1 MNRNLY
7 ITRRWLNFL
16 LALLCISFLHPA
28 LADNSLCLDVD
39 KTSHTATFRIS
50 YPINGRTI
58 REAYKDNA
66 ENLHRLRDYLASAPC
81 IDSILI
87 RSYASPEGPYW
98 LNKRY
103 AEQRGQAVRD
113 YLQSYMQQERGAQ
126 LPDSLI
132 HMKHTAENWEGLIE
146 MVQSDYHRPDRA
158 QLIRLLHTRRIDDM
172 HRKLEIQKLDEGRT
186 WNYLLQHYMPRLRY
200 ATWIIICCSETVE
213 VQQEEPVAEP
223 EVVVQDTL
231 VAPVVADTLIAP
243 QPVEWPEVAEEVVP
257 LTLYD
262 TTKVAI
268 KTNLLYDAALM
279 PSLEVEYRWKPHWSL
294 ALEGGIA
301 WWRNKGKHKYYQL
314 AHVAPEVR
322 YWFRPDN
329 RWKGHYVGAFL
340 MGGHYD
346 LQNHEGYQG
355 EFGAAGI
362 SYGYMFP
369 ISRQLSIE
377 LGLGIGYLYTKYEE
391 YLPEDGHSVYQQTSH
406 TSYVGPVK
414 GKVSLVWRIG
424 QKKLDNVLHRLKGGK
439 R

>member
-1 MNRNLY
+1 M
-7 ITRRWLNFL
+7 
-16 LALLCISFLHPA
+16 
-28 LADNSLCLDVD
+28 
-39 KTSHTATFRIS
+39 
-50 YPINGRTI
+50 
-58 REAYKDNA
+58 DNA
-66 ENLHRLRDYLASAPC
+66 DHLRRIKEYLAESPR
-81 IDSILI
+81 IDSIII

-103 AEQRGQAVRD
+103 AEQRGEAVYD
-113 YLQSYMQQERGAQ
+113 YLQNYMLQTRGQQ

-146 MVQSDYHRPDRA
+146 MVQSNYHRPDRE

-172 HRKLEIQKLDEGRT
+172 HRKLEIQKLDDGRT
-186 WNYLLQHYMPRLRY
+186 WNHLLQHYMPQLRY
-200 ATWIIICCSETVE
+200 ATWIIVCCSEKAE
-213 VQQEEPVAEP
+213 VQQEEDVVEP
-223 EVVVQDTL
+223 EVVVTDSLVTPVEVDT
-231 VAPVVADTLIAP
+231 IAVL
-243 QPVEWPEVAEEVVP
+243 QPVQLPVATDTADLLPEYEE
-257 LTLYD
+257 TNW
-262 TTKVAI
+262 AI

-279 PSLEVEYRWKPHWSL
+279 PSVEVEYRCNPHWSL
-294 ALEGGIA
+294 SLEGGIA

-340 MGGHYD
+340 MGGLYD

-355 EFGAAGI
+355 EFAAAGI

-369 ISRQLSIE
+369 ISRQLSLE

-406 TSYVGPVK
+406 TGYVGPVK